1 MPALPAT
8 DQEIRKLRL
17 DQELKRW
24 GMPPDASQIEYRD
37 PKMPGLSLI
46 VGRRAKTW
54 SLTYAT
60 ATGRRRTTLGRYPTV
75 SLADAR
81 RDAEAKRVAAR
92 GGVDHQQ
99 AKRDYNAARTVTAVA
114 QDYLDK
120 EVRLHSAARNYE
132 WVIRNDVI
140 PTIGAMKMVDVRR
153 RDIIGV
159 VDRAL
164 GQGKTYMANRVLR
177 TLQGLFKFAQS
188 RGEIEENPAVGIRPQ
203 KEKTRDRTLS
213 DEELMQ
219 IWSALPA
226 LGFQPSSAIKL
237 LLLTG
242 QRENEVIGAKWSE
255 IDFGRALWTLP
266 ANEPGRSKKRKAAH
280 LVPLSPA
287 ALAIFAELRA
297 ANGSLPT
304 VFRSKGPGAGTK
316 APTRS
321 MISVPK
327 VALDKALPKVAHWRL
342 HDLRRTCRTGMGMLG
357 VPQHVAELVIGH
369 SLPGIVGV
377 YDRHSYLAEKRDALN
392 RWANHVLKVV
402 GETSVSGGEIVALR
416 A

>member
-1 MPALPAT
+1 
-8 DQEIRKLRL
+8 
-17 DQELKRW
+17 
-24 GMPPDASQIEYRD
+24 
-37 PKMPGLSLI
+37 
-46 VGRRAKTW
+46 
-54 SLTYAT
+54 
-60 ATGRRRTTLGRYPTV
+60 
-75 SLADAR
+75 
-81 RDAEAKRVAAR
+81 
-92 GGVDHQQ
+92 VDHQQ
-99 AKRDYNAARTVTAVA
+99 AKRDYNAARTVSAVA

-120 EVRLHSAARNYE
+120 EVRLHSASRSYA

-140 PTIGAMKMVDVRR
+140 PAIGEMKIVDVRR
-153 RDIIGV
+153 RDIIRV

-164 GQGKTYMANRVLR
+164 GQGKLYMANRVLR

-203 KEKTRDRTLS
+203 KEKARDRTLS

-287 ALAIFAELRA
+287 ALAILAELQA

-321 MISVPK
+321 MIAVPK
-327 VALDKALPKVAHWRL
+327 MALDKALPKVAHWRL

-402 GETSVSGGEIVALR
+402 GETSVSGADIVALR